1 MCCFRQRNQS
11 MVGGRSWSCDNSL
24 QSRLHQQRRW
34 KWYVNYI
41 IFSTLC
47 VSGVFMQSSSWPNI
61 CNVLN
66 VCTCNRKLRKAVEC
80 FLTQRTGQTTSS
92 SAWQTFILSSQH
104 RPCGTT
110 LCVVSIQALYLLQRQ
125 SPCIVRTTY
134 RRSDISSCIFPE
146 QMATLTSVSW
156 KSSHRVSDCCY
167 VCCQV

>member
-1 MCCFRQRNQS
+1 
-11 MVGGRSWSCDNSL
+11 MVGSRSWSSNNSL
-24 QSRLHQQRRW
+24 RSASHQQSPI
-34 KWYVNYI
+34 WYNYVI
-41 IFSTLC
+41 IPTLFSARFGLAVFLC
-47 VSGVFMQSSSWPNI
+47 SSSWPNI

-146 QMATLTSVSW
+146 LQMATLTSVSW